1 MTPFEK
7 KTKKDNTRYKNTL
20 FKVAKMIIYSDLKM
34 SYLWLV
40 VHVWICKKTKANS
53 DYK

>member
-40 VHVWICKKTKANS
+40 VHVWICKKNKN
-53 DYK
+53 KQ